1 MKKEIFSEKN
11 KKTKMKISFLSNKG
25 NKRNKEKRKRNPL
38 LLTNALT
45 NSEIKGMIRKLV

>member
-11 KKTKMKISFLSNKG
+11 IKIKKKSLASQNKG
-25 NKRNKEKRKRNPL
+25 NKRNEEKRKRNPL